1 MGMSAIY
8 TLGNAILLAVYDL
21 AVVLTSAL
29 NAVQMLIALMVVA
42 FVSRTGVV
50 PNNVTHTS
58 VPALLRVRMR
68 TVVSGQVRKN
78 VKSVLLM
85 PIEITM
91 ETVYAT
97 LTTLVTNAKATQ
109 VHVRTIAGRAPALG
123 THVYNEL
130 LMPI

>member
-8 TLGNAILLAVYDL
+8 TLGNAILLAAYDL

-91 ETVYAT
+91 ETVYVT
-97 LTTLVTNAKATQ
+97 LTTQVTNAKTTQ

>member
-1 MGMSAIY
+1 M
-8 TLGNAILLAVYDL
+8 LGIAILLAVYAL

-97 LTTLVTNAKATQ
+97 LTTQVTNAKTTQ

>member
-91 ETVYAT
+91 ETVYVT
-97 LTTLVTNAKATQ
+97 LTTQVTNAKTTQ